1 MTKTAESTLRG
12 KKALIVLGVGLGY
25 QVEALKA
32 RKDPHAR
39 IYTIELHEEVY
50 SRAVTQQNWD
60 SQEDSDVEFWVGED
74 IDSVLTHLDQVTK
87 GMDDD
92 EWEIVTNRPS
102 IRLAPEYYKRVIRE
116 RRPAHAGR

>member
-1 MTKTAESTLRG
+1 MTKTAESTLKG

-32 RKDPHAR
+32 RKDPSAR

-50 SRAVTQQNWD
+50 TRAVIQQNWD
-60 SQEDSDVEFWVGED
+60 QQVDSDVEFWVGED
-74 IDSVLTHLDQVTK
+74 IDHVLSHLDQVTK
-87 GMDDD
+87 DMQDD

-116 RRPAHAGR
+116 RRQAHKKR